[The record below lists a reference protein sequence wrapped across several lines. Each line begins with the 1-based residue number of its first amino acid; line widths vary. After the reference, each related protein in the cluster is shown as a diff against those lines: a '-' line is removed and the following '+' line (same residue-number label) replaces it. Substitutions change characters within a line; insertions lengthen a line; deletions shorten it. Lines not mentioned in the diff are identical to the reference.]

1 MIPEAA
7 TSILALF
14 AGMTQLHG
22 KKLARIDGILH
33 LQIQDLKKRPTYPL
47 GLLGSYV
54 HSIYILYPGGSRE
67 RIMLTYNHKCIF

>member
-14 AGMTQLHG
+14 AGMMQLHG

-47 GLLGSYV
+47 GLMYV
-54 HSIYILYPGGSRE
+54 QFTSCAQGVAG
-67 RIMLTYNHKCIF
+67 KG